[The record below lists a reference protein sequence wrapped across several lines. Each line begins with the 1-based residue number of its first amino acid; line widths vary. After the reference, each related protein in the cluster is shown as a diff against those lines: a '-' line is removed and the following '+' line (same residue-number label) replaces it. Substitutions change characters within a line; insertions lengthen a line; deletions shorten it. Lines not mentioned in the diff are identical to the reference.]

1 MEIGEIQEIGER
13 IVETP
18 KLKPRAPQQPSA
30 PVRKREKAPA

>member
-1 MEIGEIQEIGER
+1 MQIGEIIEIGER

-30 PVRKREKAPA
+30 PARKREKTPA